1 MRYVLLAFHIVL
13 EDSFKILEYFLP
25 IQISEVEER
34 QMDISE
40 TKKCYVFGQCQVSEY
55 DPLTY
60 SSHILK

>member
-1 MRYVLLAFHIVL
+1 MAFYMVVD
-13 EDSFKILEYFLP
+13 DSLKILEYSLQ
-25 IQISEVEER
+25 IQILEVEDR
-34 QMDISE
+34 QMNISE

>member
-1 MRYVLLAFHIVL
+1 MAFYMVID
-13 EDSFKILEYFLP
+13 DSLKILEYSLQ
-25 IQISEVEER
+25 IQILEVEDR

-60 SSHILK
+60 SSHILKLY

>member
-1 MRYVLLAFHIVL
+1 MAFYMVID
-13 EDSFKILEYFLP
+13 DSLKILEYSLQ
-25 IQISEVEER
+25 IQILEVEDR

-60 SSHILK
+60 SSRTLK